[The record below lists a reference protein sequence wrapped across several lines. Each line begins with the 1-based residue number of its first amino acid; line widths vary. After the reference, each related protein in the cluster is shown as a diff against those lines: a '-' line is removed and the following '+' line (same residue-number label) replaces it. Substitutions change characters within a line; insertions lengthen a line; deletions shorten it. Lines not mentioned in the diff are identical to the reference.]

1 MSYATTGT
9 ASGQFVPMDAVFSD
23 APTPDAGASSVGE
36 RLRGARSRMGWTL
49 DSAAAR
55 TRIKRDYLEALET
68 MDPRGL
74 PSRAY
79 AVGYL
84 RTYSRAL
91 GLEPE
96 SVIEQFKHE
105 VECDAGRNQPTTVR
119 ERREI
124 RLPRGMIGAVAILA
138 CVIGAAGWY
147 GSYVTRTEA
156 FAGAPPPADAMLS
169 SNEPA
174 IAEAGRAPSIEA
186 IWAGA
191 PSPRGAE
198 ALVLRAQATT
208 FLEVRDSSGRILFSR
223 DLDAGEAYR
232 APDETGLRIT
242 AEDAGALTASVGGTE
257 IGVLGEPG
265 ETVELLAASDF
276 VAAGLARTRPVA
288 GEADRA
294 GAAQGG

>member
-1 MSYATTGT
+1 MSYVTTGT

-23 APTPDAGASSVGE
+23 APAPEAGASSVGE
-36 RLRGARSRMGWTL
+36 RLRGARARMGWTL

-55 TRIKRDYLEALET
+55 TRIKRDYLDALET

-91 GLEPE
+91 GLEPDAI
-96 SVIEQFKHE
+96 IEQFKHE

-169 SNEPA
+169 SNDA
-174 IAEAGRAPSIEA
+174 MIAEAGRAPSIEA

-191 PSPRGAE
+191 PSPRGE
-198 ALVLRAQATT
+198 QALILRAGSTT
-208 FLEVRDSSGRILFSR
+208 FLEVRDASGRILFSR

-232 APDETGLRIT
+232 APDEPGLMIT
-242 AEDAGALTASVGGTE
+242 AEDAGALTASLGATE

-265 ETVELLAASDF
+265 ETVEMLSASDF
-276 VAAGLARTRPVA
+276 VAAGLARARPVA
-288 GEADRA
+288 GGGESP
-294 GAAQGG
+294 AQGG

>member
-23 APTPDAGASSVGE
+23 APAPDAGASSVGE

-84 RTYSRAL
+84 RTYARAL

-169 SNEPA
+169 STEPA

-191 PSPRGAE
+191 PTPRGEA

-208 FLEVRDSSGRILFSR
+208 FLEVRDASGRILFSR

-232 APDETGLRIT
+232 APDEAGLLIT
-242 AEDAGALTASVGGTE
+242 ADDAGALMAFVGETE
-257 IGVLGEPG
+257 IGLLGEAG
-265 ETVELLAASDF
+265 ETVEMLSASDF
-276 VAAGLARTRPVA
+276 VAAGLARAQPVA
-288 GEADRA
+288 GEGEA
-294 GAAQGG
+294 GSASRGG